1 MGVWGDGSDCPRV
14 LTPSG
19 PRPEVNGGRG
29 LQVPA
34 LTLTSLYLGRLGGTE
49 QTDSNICLLDTL
61 NATLRPK
68 RIIFLF
74 LRSRGTAQ
82 ALRLRA

>member
-1 MGVWGDGSDCPRV
+1 M
-14 LTPSG
+14 
-19 PRPEVNGGRG
+19 PE
-29 LQVPA
+29 
-34 LTLTSLYLGRLGGTE
+34 LTLISLYLGWLGGTE

-68 RIIFLF
+68 WIIFLF
-74 LRSRGTAQ
+74 LCSRGTAQ